1 MDLLKK
7 RIPVTITAAIVA
19 VSVCAGFFAGRA
31 SMGWNN
37 TSAVSENSAAAPEK
51 AKSEN
56 VSAVTTKAENTKQ
69 VSAKPVTDQKQI
81 EEQKKAEEQKRK
93 QQEQAEKARLE
104 KERLEKEKRLKEW
117 REKQDGIVFASENM
131 VEPEWFDDALFVGDS
146 VTVALSS
153 YSDFYGCFGN
163 AEFLATS
170 SLGYDSALWELN
182 DPNNVHPMW
191 KGKKVT
197 VDAGVKLSEKTK
209 IFIMF
214 GMNDIGTWGVEQSV
228 AAMKQLSD
236 RILQRAAYVD
246 IYVQGVTPM
255 LKSVEKDTLNNK
267 LVSEFNAELK
277 KVCDERGYHFIDITP
292 AVCDD
297 EGALIADYC
306 ADPDE
311 MGMHL
316 NYDGCDRW
324 ARYLYAHVLD
334 DGEPRPGIY
343 SPETIE
349 DLPELENYTFI
360 DETQESKT
368 EESDSSADETEDDS
382 ETDDAADDDSD
393 EDEED
398 YDYGYDEYDE
408 Y

>member
-7 RIPVTITAAIVA
+7 RIPVTITAAVVA
-19 VSVCAGFFAGRA
+19 VSMCAGFFAGRA
-31 SMGWNN
+31 SMGWND
-37 TSAVSENSAAAPEK
+37 TSAVSESSAAAPEK
-51 AKSEN
+51 AKAEN
-56 VSAVTTKAENTKQ
+56 ASAVTSKTENIKKA
-69 VSAKPVTDQKQI
+69 SAEPVTDQKQI
-81 EEQKKAEEQKRK
+81 EEKKKAEEQKRK
-93 QQEQAEKARLE
+93 QQEKAEKERLE

-117 REKQDGIVFASENM
+117 RDKQDGIVFTSENM
-131 VEPEWFDDALFVGDS
+131 VEPEWFDDVLFVGDS

-153 YSDFYGCFGN
+153 YSDFYGCFGD
-163 AEFLATS
+163 AEFLAAS
-170 SLGYDSALWELN
+170 SLGYDSALWDIN
-182 DPNNVHPMW
+182 DPNNVHPLW

-209 IFIMF
+209 IIIMF
-214 GMNDIGTWGVEQSV
+214 GMNDIGTWGVEQAV
-228 AAMKQLSD
+228 TAMKQLSD
-236 RILQRAAYVD
+236 RILQRAGYVD
-246 IYVQGVTPM
+246 IYIQGVTPM
-255 LKSVEKDTLNNK
+255 LKSVEKDNLNNK
-267 LVSEFNAELK
+267 LVTEFNAELK

-316 NYDGCDRW
+316 NYDGCERW
-324 ARYLYAHVLD
+324 ARYLYAHILD

-368 EESDSSADETEDDS
+368 EESDDDTDDSSDDTADES
-382 ETDDAADDDSD
+382 ETDDDND
-393 EDEED
+393 EYED
-398 YDYGYDEYDE
+398 YGDDEYDE